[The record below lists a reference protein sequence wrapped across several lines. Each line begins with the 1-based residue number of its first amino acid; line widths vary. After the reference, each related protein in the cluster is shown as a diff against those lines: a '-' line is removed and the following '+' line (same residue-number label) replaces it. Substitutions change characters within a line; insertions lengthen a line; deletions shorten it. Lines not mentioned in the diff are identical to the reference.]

1 MEDVEVGGLAD
12 DAGGEGAVL
21 EDGVGIAVAGTE
33 EEAAAL
39 EAQRETAEVEGARG
53 RVIAAGDVERVGG
66 DIGEQRVGRRG
77 ADAELDVIRARRV
90 TPQASAGVARE
101 ALVAETADAIG
112 AVGSP
117 LAIDDGPR
125 ADDVVRVRQAGR
137 DDEVI
142 AAELAEV
149 AEVIEPK
156 RGAGTDGA
164 REARHREHGRADVVV
179 RPVRV
184 NLVEARSQGHG
195 AEGLGVVDD
204 PARLELDIRGIERD
218 RGGIVDAVGHEG
230 VGPVEEVERALVDR
244 DRRRRREAAGILK
257 IEFTSGD
264 EGGAGIVVDALEVP
278 VARAG
283 LVDEDVTGD
292 RAAEARVRGG
302 GDRRLIG
309 RGVADRAAEKFGL
322 AATVGAVERGDELS
336 AAIQVERGASV
347 DREVVAREQRV
358 GRVGHQVDRTA
369 VDHEHPLRELLA
381 IEVQR
386 ARQGLVERAR
396 AHEPAVDLERLAR
409 GDMQVGFSPGEA
421 DDRDGQASSGAGAV
435 DEDAAGGDGERGR
448 VEAGKSAEVD
458 RTGDAAGQR
467 QGVDRLVARQRVRGV
482 KLGLEGRIGRG
493 REDVGRDAVAGEG
506 LQAEGV
512 RGEAGGI
519 IGGELVAVRRDARQ
533 QPVGRRDRAAG
544 QGRGRGEEDLVRGR
558 TESAREVERR
568 AAVLRERGEG
578 DGQAAAGGEIER
590 AAAIAQVEDAGGG
603 LGRAGRG
610 RNEVHRAAEDL
621 QRLVAEA
628 IRGVGDG
635 IIERQD
641 GVLIDVQARRAAGRG
656 RALEDRRA
664 TEQLQRAVGHRI
676 RGGESQRARGI
687 LAEFGG
693 ADGGVDVIEH
703 AREGDIARSVDLE
716 EGVAVRVAAGVVELD
731 VTERQRGAGKR
742 AHAEELVDVV
752 RTGTGEGQDEV
763 GGQDVRAGDRL
774 DRAHGVDAADLG
786 PIARARED
794 DRLGDGDAALEL
806 EHRGLV
812 VHLDH
817 AGRDGDGT
825 GRAGGGGLADDEARG
840 VGDRR
845 DEGADRDVRGR
856 DHHARGEPRGVA
868 AGDGGGRGRGDGQG
882 GGHSRRGAERGSQAG
897 LHDAAG
903 DDETAAPRGVGG
915 IKEERTLVLL
925 AQGGELAGGG
935 VKVEGVVEL
944 QGLAADDFDL
954 TDVRGVGEA
963 EGVRAG
969 EGQVGGG
976 AEGRSARR
984 RIEDDEVGGIAE
996 LAVGRD
1002 GEDALGDVDIAREGV
1017 RAGEHERA
1025 RADLIEAGAGQ
1036 DAGELE
1042 PLGDVGKGGRGDVES
1057 RGAGQR
1063 DGVGSLESVT
1073 VVVGQ
1078 GEAEVEVRDARRGE
1092 HLVRGLRIRD
1102 RAARAA
1108 DGEVR
1113 GDAGVEDHV
1122 AERQGLGRHGAVAI
1136 AQQRQGRR
1144 EAEGGGVEVAGVAGR
1159 VEDEAAEAGAV
1170 EARDAR
1176 DVRDLAE
1183 QRDRQPGAVDL
1194 DRGRARGEA
1203 VERAVQRQGAHRAAA
1218 GVIEDGRAREGQRI
1232 ADGAVG
1238 IIDEERGAR
1247 GHGDTRAAERAAG
1260 EADATLGGRA
1270 VGAEDDTAALDGEA
1284 AGELVGAGKLEQT
1297 GPGLDDGD
1305 VHAGQDRGDVEGRE
1319 DVRVG
1324 SRGAREHQGADR
1336 DRVGAGGEDHAT
1348 CVERRDDHRVVGS
1361 RGDRRQAGEGQDAA
1375 RADAEV
1381 GEPAAAGF
1389 AADIIEGDGLQRV
1402 REVIRILQAAG
1413 AVDDHVGVRVD
1424 RTGHVGVDRRE
1435 VIAAEAAVDR
1445 ERAGRQDGRAR
1456 DGRIE
1461 VQRALVDRRAA
1472 GEGVDGGEVED
1483 ARAGLDQA
1491 DGVAEAIV
1499 RDDRVDDDVAEADRE
1514 GDAAGGGRGGGLAQR
1529 ELGETV
1535 DGKDI
1540 GAGRDTRAGDRH
1552 ARDDA
1557 QSVAGAGDRDDGRTG
1572 SRRTVAEGAARDG
1585 LAGVGRQRVG
1595 AQRDL
1600 VIPVDGEDLDAGGG
1614 EVAAARD
1621 GHARRQADRGQAG
1634 DDRGARRESGAAPA
1648 RKAGGRMID
1657 DELARAGGSRP
1668 AGGQHATRGDGA
1680 DAGGEPGVIAA
1691 EQAAELEIEDRV
1703 RGRETDV
1710 IDRTAGQAEH
1720 RRARV
1725 GRQGQRRV
1733 RLDRD
1738 LRQLARTEVGVIADE
1753 ATRADRAEAQAGVV
1767 GQVIG
1772 RARDRPGAKEPAT
1785 EGRRGRREVKVRGVA
1800 RQALGI
1806 TRDVEGR
1813 ARRARQRGDGEVG
1826 GPEGAAGVRERD
1838 VVVPLGDRQRADR
1851 LGRGLI
1857 GEPLDRQAAAA
1868 QRDRRRVVQAVV
1880 VLDAEVAV
1888 VVDRQRGVVQRDRR
1902 RVRQRAVVAEG
1913 QRAAGEGGRAAEGL
1927 GAAELERVAADAG
1940 EAQVGAGDGAHER
1953 LVGAVHVRHEVRRRG
1968 AGVRDRAAGAGGG
1981 AEGDQAAD
1989 ELRRAVEVERAV
2001 RLDVEE
2007 IGAAGPE
2014 GVVTRAELERA
2025 AKDGRLAAVILLTG
2039 DRERA
2044 GALLREVGIG
2054 DHRAREVKRR
2064 RRVDGHE
2071 GRGVGRGRDG
2081 AGGGRVAADRERG
2094 AVRDAGDEGV
2104 ARDARAADH
2113 LADREAGGAGDR
2125 DRRRSVRRGDA
2136 RRRDEVQAGNRER
2149 VRDAAGGEDGAG

>member
-1 MEDVEVGGLAD
+1 MRADAGTIAAEGDIVADREGAGGTQAGAGGHRQRTKAKRTGKDRARDRRAVGADQEGARRDVDAAGEGAEAAQLQDAVARLGDAAVLDDGIDDQARLPRGEVLAVDERRADRDREGGGAIQVDIAGAEGRGRGGVDVHRRGHKAGRQGQRAGRDERRRGSAVVVKGQRGQRVGARERDARATADRGRLRRDDAAGELEESSAIEIDAAGAEATRGPELLEAGLHDRATGIGIESAELEARGARLTVTRREDQAERNARLIVGDDRIKGDVTRVRAEGAMEDVEVGGLAD

-21 EDGVGIAVAGTE
+21 EDGVGITVVGAE
-33 EEAAAL
+33 EESAAL
-39 EAQRETAEVEGARG
+39 EAQREAAEVQRADR
-53 RVIAAGDVERVGG
+53 RVIAAGDVERVGR
-66 DIGEQRVGRRG
+66 DVGEQRVGRRG

-90 TPQASAGVARE
+90 TPQAAAGVARE

-309 RGVADRAAEKFGL
+309 RGVADRAAEEFGL
-322 AATVGAVERGDELS
+322 AAAVGAVERGDELS
-336 AAIQVERGASV
+336 AAVQVERGPGV
-347 DREVVAREQRV
+347 DREIVAREQRV

-409 GDMQVGFSPGEA
+409 GDMQVGFGPGEA

-458 RTGDAAGQR
+458 RTGDATRER
-467 QGVDRLVARQRVRGV
+467 QGVDRLVARQRIRGV
-482 KLGLEGRIGRG
+482 VLGLEGRVGGGRQ
-493 REDVGRDAVAGEG
+493 DVGRDAVAGEG

-533 QPVGRRDRAAG
+533 QAVGRGDRAAG

-558 TESAREVERR
+558 TEGARQVQRR

-752 RTGTGEGQDEV
+752 RAGTGEGQDEV

-817 AGRDGDGT
+817 AGRDGDGA

-845 DEGADRDVRGR
+845 DEGADRDVRGG
-856 DHHARGEPRGVA
+856 DHHPRGEPRGAA
-868 AGDGGGRGRGDGQG
+868 AGDGGGRGRGDSQG
-882 GGHSRRGAERGSQAG
+882 GGHGRRGAERGSQAG
-897 LHDAAG
+897 LNHAAG

-915 IKEERTLVLL
+915 IQEERALVLL

-935 VKVEGVVEL
+935 GEVEGIVEL

-969 EGQVGGG
+969 EGQVGSG

-984 RIEDDEVGGIAE
+984 RSEDDEVGGIAE

-1002 GEDALGDVDIAREGV
+1002 REDTLGDGDIAREGV
-1017 RAGEHERA
+1017 GAREHEGA
-1025 RADLIEAGAGQ
+1025 RADLVEAGAGQ

-1042 PLGDVGKGGRGDVES
+1042 PLGEIGKGGRGDVEA

-1063 DGVGSLESVT
+1063 DGVGGLESVT
-1073 VVVGQ
+1073 IVVGQ
-1078 GEAEVEVRDARRGE
+1078 HEAEAEIRDARRGE
-1092 HLVRGLRIRD
+1092 DLIGGLRIRD
-1102 RAARAA
+1102 RTARAA
-1108 DGEVR
+1108 DGEIR
-1113 GDAGVEDHV
+1113 DEAGVEDHV
-1122 AERQGLGRHGAVAI
+1122 AERHGLGDHVAVAVV
-1136 AQQRQGRR
+1136 QQGDGRG
-1144 EAEGGGVEVAGVAGR
+1144 EAEGVGVEVARVAGR
-1159 VEDEAAEAGAV
+1159 VEDQSAQTRAI

-1176 DVRDLAE
+1176 NVRDLAE
-1183 QRDRQPGAVDL
+1183 QRDRQPRAVDL
-1194 DRGRARGEA
+1194 DGGRARGEA
-1203 VERAVQRQGAHRAAA
+1203 VERAVQRQRAHRAAA
-1218 GVIEDGRAREGQRI
+1218 GVVEDRRAREGQRV
-1232 ADGAVG
+1232 ADSAVAVV
-1238 IIDEERGAR
+1238 DDERGAR
-1247 GHGDTRAAERAAG
+1247 GHRDAGAAERTAG
-1260 EADATLGGRA
+1260 EADATLGRRA
-1270 VGAEDDTAALDGEA
+1270 VGAEDDAPRLHIEA
-1284 AGELVGAGKLEQT
+1284 AGEFVRGGKLKQACT
-1297 GPGLDDGD
+1297 GLDDGD
-1305 VHAGQDRGDVEGRE
+1305 VHAGQDRGDVEGRQ
-1319 DVRVG
+1319 DVRID
-1324 SRGAREHQGADR
+1324 RRRARNHQGTDR
-1336 DRVGAGGEDHAT
+1336 DRVGAGGENHAAR
-1348 CVERRDDHRVVGS
+1348 VEIGDDHRVIGG
-1361 RGDRRQAGEGQDAA
+1361 RGDRR
-1375 RADAEV
+1375 
-1381 GEPAAAGF
+1381 
-1389 AADIIEGDGLQRV
+1389 
-1402 REVIRILQAAG
+1402 
-1413 AVDDHVGVRVD
+1413 
-1424 RTGHVGVDRRE
+1424 
-1435 VIAAEAAVDR
+1435 
-1445 ERAGRQDGRAR
+1445 
-1456 DGRIE
+1456 
-1461 VQRALVDRRAA
+1461 
-1472 GEGVDGGEVED
+1472 
-1483 ARAGLDQA
+1483 
-1491 DGVAEAIV
+1491 
-1499 RDDRVDDDVAEADRE
+1499 
-1514 GDAAGGGRGGGLAQR
+1514 
-1529 ELGETV
+1529 
-1535 DGKDI
+1535 
-1540 GAGRDTRAGDRH
+1540 
-1552 ARDDA
+1552 
-1557 QSVAGAGDRDDGRTG
+1557 
-1572 SRRTVAEGAARDG
+1572 
-1585 LAGVGRQRVG
+1585 
-1595 AQRDL
+1595 
-1600 VIPVDGEDLDAGGG
+1600 
-1614 EVAAARD
+1614 
-1621 GHARRQADRGQAG
+1621 
-1634 DDRGARRESGAAPA
+1634 
-1648 RKAGGRMID
+1648 
-1657 DELARAGGSRP
+1657 
-1668 AGGQHATRGDGA
+1668 
-1680 DAGGEPGVIAA
+1680 
-1691 EQAAELEIEDRV
+1691 
-1703 RGRETDV
+1703 
-1710 IDRTAGQAEH
+1710 
-1720 RRARV
+1720 
-1725 GRQGQRRV
+1725 
-1733 RLDRD
+1733 
-1738 LRQLARTEVGVIADE
+1738 
-1753 ATRADRAEAQAGVV
+1753 
-1767 GQVIG
+1767 
-1772 RARDRPGAKEPAT
+1772 
-1785 EGRRGRREVKVRGVA
+1785 
-1800 RQALGI
+1800 
-1806 TRDVEGR
+1806 
-1813 ARRARQRGDGEVG
+1813 
-1826 GPEGAAGVRERD
+1826 
-1838 VVVPLGDRQRADR
+1838 
-1851 LGRGLI
+1851 
-1857 GEPLDRQAAAA
+1857 
-1868 QRDRRRVVQAVV
+1868 
-1880 VLDAEVAV
+1880 
-1888 VVDRQRGVVQRDRR
+1888 
-1902 RVRQRAVVAEG
+1902 
-1913 QRAAGEGGRAAEGL
+1913 
-1927 GAAELERVAADAG
+1927 
-1940 EAQVGAGDGAHER
+1940 
-1953 LVGAVHVRHEVRRRG
+1953 
-1968 AGVRDRAAGAGGG
+1968 
-1981 AEGDQAAD
+1981 
-1989 ELRRAVEVERAV
+1989 
-2001 RLDVEE
+2001 
-2007 IGAAGPE
+2007 
-2014 GVVTRAELERA
+2014 
-2025 AKDGRLAAVILLTG
+2025 
-2039 DRERA
+2039 
-2044 GALLREVGIG
+2044 
-2054 DHRAREVKRR
+2054 
-2064 RRVDGHE
+2064 
-2071 GRGVGRGRDG
+2071 
-2081 AGGGRVAADRERG
+2081 
-2094 AVRDAGDEGV
+2094 
-2104 ARDARAADH
+2104 
-2113 LADREAGGAGDR
+2113 
-2125 DRRRSVRRGDA
+2125 
-2136 RRRDEVQAGNRER
+2136 
-2149 VRDAAGGEDGAG
+2149 